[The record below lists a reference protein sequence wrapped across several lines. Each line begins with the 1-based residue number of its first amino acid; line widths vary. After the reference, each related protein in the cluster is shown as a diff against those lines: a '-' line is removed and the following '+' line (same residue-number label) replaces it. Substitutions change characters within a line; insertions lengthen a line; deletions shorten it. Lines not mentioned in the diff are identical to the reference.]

1 MIHNIHTPLNITHFS
16 SVDLMGNTIAL
27 SDYFGRVVLIVNTAS
42 LCGFTPQYQGLQ
54 TLYDHYKARGFVV
67 LAFPCNQFGGQEPN
81 DKPSINISCEVGGAC
96 DAHFAINFPIMA
108 KINVNGK
115 NTHPLYNWLKNSKRG
130 LLGTPSI
137 KWNFTKFLIKKDG
150 TVFKRYGSI
159 TKPHALT
166 NDIEYLLK
174 Q

>member
-1 MIHNIHTPLNITHFS
+1 MIHSINTPLSIANFS
-16 SVDLMGNTIAL
+16 SVDLMGNKITL
-27 SDYFGRVVLIVNTAS
+27 SDYLGRVVLIVNTAS

-54 TLYDHYKARGFVV
+54 TLYNHYKVQGFTV
-67 LAFPCNQFGGQEPN
+67 LAFPCNQFGGQEPK
-81 DKPSINISCEVGGAC
+81 DKPTINMSCEIGGAC
-96 DAHFAINFPIMA
+96 DAGSGINFPIMA

-115 NTHPLYNWLKNSKRG
+115 NTHPLYDWLKKSKRG

-137 KWNFTKFLIKKDG
+137 KWNFTKFLVKKDG
-150 TVFKRYGSI
+150 TVFKRYSSI
-159 TKPHALT
+159 TKPHALI